1 MARSDCMRLRRP
13 AEDVLHAG
21 IAKTASVAF
30 VLAVNA
36 VVNDL
41 WKESE
46 SQDEDQRRALLRP
59 APTAGAATAPTPRGS
74 ATERA
79 IEYDYLLLGSGSSYA
94 APIKPAP
101 ATATLAGRRAELDA
115 QHVQLR
121 AARTVLIVGGG
132 LVGVELAGEL
142 LHFCPWLHRVTVTDM
157 SPEVCAALPAPC
169 SAVPQKK
176 SP

>member
-1 MARSDCMRLRRP
+1 M
-13 AEDVLHAG
+13 
-21 IAKTASVAF
+21 AF
-30 VLAVNA
+30 VGGEVVRLHRRAVIVRGAANLEA
-36 VVNDL
+36 ATTEN
-41 WKESE
+41 ESE

-121 AARTVLIVGGG
+121 AAHTVLIVGGG
-132 LVGVELAGEL
+132 LVGVELAL
-142 LHFCPWLHRVTVTDM
+142 
-157 SPEVCAALPAPC
+157 A
-169 SAVPQKK
+169 
-176 SP
+176 